1 MNVLFPISLDK
12 SNCPIATLLR
22 NIAVYNKKINFI
34 GGSSINE
41 RRVTTL
47 WARDNIDRFSLFSLL
62 LTHFDIVH
70 HASSTP
76 KNVLAVRLAKLR
88 SLGEVRHIF
97 TANCEP
103 YETDPFLKH
112 YKKSIDRA
120 DYVVAVSEAVAAGV
134 KTSFGRE
141 VDAVI
146 PNGFDEKTC
155 VLPETYDEQKPFF
168 LFCAQILDRKHPEHF
183 LNLAEHFPD
192 IDFIM
197 AGNIPYPDDT
207 FTKKML
213 QRIHSLNNV
222 EHIGLI
228 SRLDLIE
235 RMQQASA
242 LIFPSSYE
250 GLPLTV
256 VEAIG
261 CGCPVIAQPKSA
273 LPEVIEHGVNGWMFD
288 VEEWSDW
295 VETCESILNRTEAQR
310 REYSATA
317 RQSVMEKF
325 RWEVIAESYAK
336 FYKKILK

>member
-1 MNVLFPISLDK
+1 MPILLDK
-12 SNCPIATLLR
+12 SSCPIATLLR
-22 NIAVYNKKINFI
+22 NIATRNVDILFTGGRARSATACAEIWDAENIESLNASDFI
-34 GGSSINE
+34 
-41 RRVTTL
+41 L
-47 WARDNIDRFSLFSLL
+47 KQ
-62 LTHFDIVH
+62 FDIVH
-70 HASSTP
+70 HASSTA
-76 KNVLAVRLAKLR
+76 KNVMAARLAKLR
-88 SLGEVRHIF
+88 SLGKVRHVF

-103 YETDPFLKH
+103 YVTDPFLKY

-155 VLPETYDEQKPFF
+155 VLAETYDEKKPFF

-213 QRIHSLNNV
+213 KRINSLNNV
-222 EHIGLI
+222 EHIGLV
-228 SRLDLIE
+228 SRPELIA
-235 RMQQASA
+235 RMQQAAA

-273 LPEVIEHGVNGWMFD
+273 LSEVIEHNVNGWMFD
-288 VEEWSDW
+288 VEEWRDW
-295 VETCESILNRTEAQR
+295 VETCESMLNRTEAQR
-310 REYSATA
+310 REYSVIA
-317 RQSVMEKF
+317 RQSVMKKF
-325 RWEVIAESYAK
+325 RWEVIAESYAN
-336 FYKKILK
+336 FYHKILK